1 VAEYRIEDLA
11 RVSGTTVRNIR
22 VYQDR
27 GLLPAPIRQGRTAI
41 YTDAHLSRLRLV
53 TNMLARGY
61 AFAQIAEML
70 AAWESGR
77 SLADVLGLEEAMG
90 ATWAQDEPMPIT
102 IRELRR
108 MFGSELTPA
117 NTRKALDL
125 GVLRREGLSFV
136 VPSPR
141 LLEAGHELVR
151 LGVPLDEVLEL
162 AGVMQ
167 HEVDH
172 VAGKL
177 VGLVRQYVLD
187 PKGPDWLP
195 SGDEVPYYADV
206 LRRLPPVVIS
216 ALTAAVARS
225 TARVIPDMLGD
236 RLEALLKVT
245 TSDQG
250 KH

>member
-1 VAEYRIEDLA
+1 MAEYRIDDLA

-27 GLLPAPIRQGRTAI
+27 GLLPPPIRRGRTAI

-53 TNMLARGY
+53 TNMLGRGY

-90 ATWAQDEPMPIT
+90 APWSSELPAPIT

-108 MFGSELTPA
+108 MFGNQLTPA
-117 NTRKALDL
+117 NTRKALEL
-125 GVLRREGLSFV
+125 GLLQRQGVGFV
-136 VPSPR
+136 APSPQ
-141 LLEAGHELVR
+141 LLEAGYELVK
-151 LGVPLDEVLEL
+151 LGVPLDEVIEL
-162 AGVMQ
+162 AGVLQ
-167 HEVDH
+167 REVDH
-172 VAGKL
+172 VAGL
-177 VGLVRQYVLD
+177 MVGLVRRYVLD
-187 PKGPDWLP
+187 PKGEDWLP

-236 RLEALLKVT
+236 RLEALIKSSRLS
-245 TSDQG
+245 SD
-250 KH
+250 

>member
-1 VAEYRIEDLA
+1 VAEYRVEDLA

-27 GLLPAPIRQGRTAI
+27 GLLPAPIRRGRTVI

-53 TNMLARGY
+53 TNMLGRGY
-61 AFAQIAEML
+61 AFAHIAEML

-77 SLADVLGLEEAMG
+77 GLADVLGLEEAMG
-90 ATWAQDEPMPIT
+90 APWSSELPTPIT
-102 IRELRR
+102 VRELRR
-108 MFGSELTPA
+108 MFGDQLTAA
-117 NTRKALDL
+117 NTRKALEL
-125 GVLRREGLSFV
+125 GLLRRQAAGFV

-151 LGVPLDEVLEL
+151 LGVPLDEVIEL

-167 HEVDH
+167 REVDH
-172 VAGKL
+172 VAGLL
-177 VGLVRQYVLD
+177 VGLVRRYVLD

-225 TARVIPDMLGD
+225 TARVIPDMVGD
-236 RLEALLKVT
+236 RLEALLKAT
-245 TSDQG
+245 RRG
-250 KH
+250 

>member
-1 VAEYRIEDLA
+1 MAEYRIDDLA
-11 RVSGTTVRNIR
+11 RVSGATVRNIR

-27 GLLPAPIRQGRTAI
+27 GLLPPPIRRGRTAI

-53 TNMLARGY
+53 TNMLGRGY

-90 ATWAQDEPMPIT
+90 VPWSSELPTPIT
-102 IRELRR
+102 VRELRK
-108 MFGSELTPA
+108 MFGNQLTIA
-117 NTRKALDL
+117 NTRQALRL
-125 GVLRREGLSFV
+125 GLLQRQGAGLV
-136 VPSPR
+136 APSPR
-141 LLEAGHELVR
+141 LLEAGYELVK
-151 LGVPLDEVLEL
+151 LGVPLDEVIEL
-162 AGVMQ
+162 AGVLQ
-167 HEVDH
+167 REVDH
-172 VAGKL
+172 VAGL
-177 VGLVRQYVLD
+177 MVGLVRRYVLD
-187 PKGPDWLP
+187 PKGEDWLP

-236 RLEALLKVT
+236 RLEALLK
-245 TSDQG
+245 SD
-250 KH
+250 KLASD